1 VRASKTRALP
11 RKRGEVDVEQNRVDK
26 VVIFDCGRRGN
37 HERQRKHD
45 CVHAHSMGS
54 AGEDPA
60 DVCALVT

>member
-1 VRASKTRALP
+1 
-11 RKRGEVDVEQNRVDK
+11 
-26 VVIFDCGRRGN
+26 VIIDCGRRGN